1 MRNYYA
7 YSIMRCQKPFV
18 LIKMKKTYVFLLK
31 KDIMKFIFRLQ
42 ISNKISIKT
51 KIKIILLLMPNF
63 FRTMYFCYWN
73 KKMRNFIISTFGRYA
88 YNKEYIKHNE

>member
-1 MRNYYA
+1 
-7 YSIMRCQKPFV
+7 
-18 LIKMKKTYVFLLK
+18 
-31 KDIMKFIFRLQ
+31 
-42 ISNKISIKT
+42 
-51 KIKIILLLMPNF
+51 MPKF

>member
-1 MRNYYA
+1 
-7 YSIMRCQKPFV
+7 
-18 LIKMKKTYVFLLK
+18 
-31 KDIMKFIFRLQ
+31 MKFTFRLL
-42 ISNKISIKT
+42 ISNKISIKTKT
-51 KIKIILLLMPNF
+51 KIKIILLLMPKF

>member
-1 MRNYYA
+1 
-7 YSIMRCQKPFV
+7 
-18 LIKMKKTYVFLLK
+18 
-31 KDIMKFIFRLQ
+31 
-42 ISNKISIKT
+42 
-51 KIKIILLLMPNF
+51 MPNF